1 MGINDKKRGPFSR
14 FLIFLFKTV
23 LYAVLCVL
31 IVLIVMNVF
40 VPIYDYGE
48 PKPFSGDYLHN
59 PYQDMDPEYWK
70 QCNFHAHTD
79 QYGGVTDG
87 RNTPNEVLDSVY
99 NAFGF
104 DHIGISD
111 YMKINDYVKF
121 RPGYIPAYEH
131 GYNVFKIHQL
141 CLGSE
146 KVRYIDYFF
155 FQNLSMKQ
163 HMINRLSQQ
172 NRLVVVAHP
181 SFVEGSYKVKD
192 MKYLS
197 NYKLMEVLNGY
208 CLSPEHWDM
217 ALSNGHLVYLIA
229 DDDSHNSLSSRDVA
243 CRFTM
248 INAKE
253 NNADDLL
260 EALVSGNAVGVDFK
274 KIWQESLPDKR
285 DRLEKDLPYLTKA
298 ELVDTIFTV
307 GASKMLAKV
316 QFIGQG
322 GKILKE
328 VDYVDE
334 ASYNIR
340 PEDQYV
346 RTVLYFVDGTALYLN
361 PVTRHDSPDIIK
373 QRLDHISYIKTTL
386 LWLVYCF
393 VISLIIAY
401 ISAKRRKNKRKN
413 VVVKR
418 Y

>member
-1 MGINDKKRGPFSR
+1 
-14 FLIFLFKTV
+14 
-23 LYAVLCVL
+23 
-31 IVLIVMNVF
+31 
-40 VPIYDYGE
+40 
-48 PKPFSGDYLHN
+48 
-59 PYQDMDPEYWK
+59 
-70 QCNFHAHTD
+70 
-79 QYGGVTDG
+79 
-87 RNTPNEVLDSVY
+87 
-99 NAFGF
+99 
-104 DHIGISD
+104 
-111 YMKINDYVKF
+111 
-121 RPGYIPAYEH
+121 
-131 GYNVFKIHQL
+131 
-141 CLGSE
+141 
-146 KVRYIDYFF
+146 
-155 FQNLSMKQ
+155 MKQ

-172 NRLVVVAHP
+172 NRFVVLAHP

-373 QRLDHISYIKTTL
+373 QRLDHISYIKTAL